1 MVGLSNGMKEEGWV
15 RMEMKEEK
23 KGLLNEI
30 RVLDL
35 ADEKASF
42 CSRLL
47 VDMGASVIK
56 VERPGGDSSRKVGP
70 FLGNSPHPERSLFFY
85 YHNTNKRGI
94 TLNIEH
100 PMGKEIFLRLIKRAD
115 IVVET
120 FPPGY
125 LEKLR
130 LDFEILKETNPKL
143 ILVSVT
149 GFGQKGPRSQ
159 YKSCNLVASAFGGQ
173 MYVSGSPSGPPLES
187 FGGQSYYIASL
198 FAAISILLALRKRVQ
213 SGKGEHIDISSQE
226 AVASTLDH
234 VLVRYFYDR
243 IIPKRQGNL
252 SWDHSS
258 FILPCKDG
266 HFHLT
271 ISTGWETLIE
281 WIASEGMA
289 EDLVN
294 EKWKDEEFRLRNVD
308 HVIDILKRW
317 TQTHSSQELF
327 ELGQLIRFPWAPVY
341 SPEQV
346 FENPQLKRRDFFIDV
361 DHPEIGTS
369 FKYPGSP
376 FQLSSTSLDRRKRA
390 PLIGE
395 DNVQIYQK
403 ELGLSNEELQRL
415 YSLSV
420 I

>member
-1 MVGLSNGMKEEGWV
+1 
-15 RMEMKEEK
+15 MEV
-23 KGLLNEI
+23 KGQKQNLLDEI
-30 RVLDL
+30 RILDL

-42 CSRLL
+42 CSKLL
-47 VDMGASVIK
+47 ADMGAHVIK
-56 VERPGGDSSRKVGP
+56 VERPGGDSSRKLGP
-70 FLGNSPHPERSLFFY
+70 FFGNSPHPERSLFFY

-100 PMGKEIFLRLIKRAD
+100 PMGKEIFLRLVKRAD

-125 LEKLR
+125 LENLKLC
-130 LDFEILKETNPKL
+130 FEILKETNPKL

-159 YKSCNLVASAFGGQ
+159 YKSCDLVASAFGGQ
-173 MYVSGSPSGPPLES
+173 MYVSGSPSGPPLKSIGE
-187 FGGQSYYIASL
+187 QSYYSASL

-234 VLVRYFYDR
+234 VMVRYFYDR

-252 SWDHSS
+252 SWNHSS
-258 FILPCKDG
+258 FVLPCKDG
-266 HFHLT
+266 HIHLT

-289 EDLVN
+289 EDLVD
-294 EKWKDEEFRLRNVD
+294 EKWKDEEYRLRNID
-308 HVIDILKRW
+308 HVIDILQRW

-327 ELGQLIRFPWAPVY
+327 ELGQSMRFPWAPVY

-346 FENPQLKRRDFFIDV
+346 LESPQLKERGFFIDI
-361 DHPEIGTS
+361 DHPEMGTTL
-369 FKYPGSP
+369 KYPGIP
-376 FQLSSTSLDRRKRA
+376 FQLSSTSLNRWKRA

-403 ELGLSNEELQRL
+403 ELGFSDEELQRL
-415 YSLSV
+415 SSFNV